1 MNGVG
6 PVVSF
11 KGLMTTF
18 LNPQDRK
25 SSRKKRNRQIELQPS
40 VTKLLFWKEKTWQ
53 EMKVVG
59 EEKKKTMSQ
68 SKWAVIQRLGT

>member
-25 SSRKKRNRQIELQPS
+25 SSRKKRNRQIELQPR

-59 EEKKKTMSQ
+59 EEKQKENNEPKQMS
-68 SKWAVIQRLGT
+68 SDSD